1 MRGGRW
7 ARTRRSGAFAAA
19 SLWAVNILIAEHS
32 RPVRAA
38 LKALVDRT
46 GRFTVQ
52 LATDAAEAIGCC
64 RRAPPD
70 AALVSLGLPGGVL
83 GVLGEVRRSSPHVLL
98 IVLASHTAVA
108 ARAACREAGADHV
121 LDKHDEFDEAV
132 RLVVRESQRRRRR
145 SPPRRRSRT
154 RRKPAP

>member
-1 MRGGRW
+1 M
-7 ARTRRSGAFAAA
+7 
-19 SLWAVNILIAEHS
+19 NILIAEGS

-46 GRFTVQ
+46 GRFTVS

-64 RRAPPD
+64 RREPPD

-83 GVLGEVRRSSPHVLL
+83 GVLDEVRRCSPRALL
-98 IVLASHTAVA
+98 IVLGTHTGA
-108 ARAACREAGADHV
+108 ATRAACRGAGADHV

-145 SPPRRRSRT
+145 SPPRRRRA
-154 RRKPAP
+154 R